1 MVKTRLDK
9 IVGQRY
15 PALSR
20 SKIQELITQGA
31 VTVNGTII
39 TRSNFL
45 VLDSAIIELDT
56 TFLKYVS
63 RAGLKLEYA
72 LQYFNISVKDLI
84 CLDAGLSTGGF
95 TDCLLQHGAHKVYGV
110 DVGTAQVDQKIAQ
123 DPRVVIMENTDIRNI
138 IPPIGGN
145 SPHPLTLSEVD
156 VSGEALAKT
165 EGSKRLPE
173 LVDIITLDLSFISI
187 TKVIEHVADLIK
199 PGGILITLIKPQFE
213 VGREAAQAA
222 SGVIKDSDLQQV
234 TVQSVIKSIASAGF
248 DYKNLTES
256 PILGGSGNKEFL
268 AYWCAKRTAL

>member
-1 MVKTRLDK
+1 MANKTRLDK
-9 IVGQRY
+9 VIGQRY

-45 VLDSAIIELDT
+45 VLDSATIELDT

-72 LQYFNISVKDLI
+72 LQHFNICVKDLI

-95 TDCLLQHGAHKVYGV
+95 TDCLLQHGARKVYGV
-110 DVGTAQVDQKIAQ
+110 DVGTAQVDPKIAQ

-138 IPPIGGN
+138 ITPASEKFPR
-145 SPHPLTLSEVD
+145 PLTLSEV
-156 VSGEALAKT
+156 

-187 TKVIEHVADLIK
+187 TKVIEHVTDLIK

-213 VGREAAQAA
+213 VGREAAHAA
-222 SGVIKDSDLQQV
+222 SGVIKDNDLQQA
-234 TVQSVIKSIASAGF
+234 TVQSVIKSIESAGF

-268 AYWCAKRTAL
+268 AYFVKKL